1 MQEDMLGLIGQKVGM
16 TQVFDDTGRL
26 IPVTVVKI
34 EGNVVVAE
42 RSEEKNGYNAVLLGS
57 VDKKEKQTTK
67 PYKGQF
73 KEVGAPK
80 AHLHEFRDF
89 EKEVKVGDTLGVD
102 IFNDVVYVDVTGIS
116 KGKGYQGGMKR
127 HGFHG
132 GRATHGSKF
141 HRDLG
146 GTAMSSTP
154 ARTFK
159 GQKMAG
165 HMGAEKKTVQN
176 LRIVRIDA
184 EDGLLLVKGAIP
196 GSTKSTVIVKKAV
209 KK

>member
-1 MQEDMLGLIGQKVGM
+1 MLGLIGQKVGM
-16 TQVFDDTGRL
+16 TQVFDNDGHL
-26 IPVTVVKI
+26 IPVTAIKI

-42 RSEEKNGYNAVLLGS
+42 KTEEKNGYNAVLLGS
-57 VDKKEKQTTK
+57 VDMKEKAATK
-67 PYKGQF
+67 PYMGQF
-73 KEVGAPK
+73 KDITTPK
-80 AHLHEFRDF
+80 KHLQEFRDF
-89 EKEVKVGDTLGVD
+89 EREVKVGDTIGVD
-102 IFNDVVYVDVTGIS
+102 LFKDIVFVDVTGIS

-165 HMGAEKKTVQN
+165 HMGNEQKTVQN
-176 LRIVRIDA
+176 LRIVRVD
-184 EDGLLLVKGAIP
+184 EESGLLLVKGAIP
-196 GSTKSTVIVKKAV
+196 GRTKSTVVVKKAV

>member
-1 MQEDMLGLIGQKVGM
+1 MLGLIGKKIGM
-16 TQVFDDTGRL
+16 TQVFDQEGHL
-26 IPVTVVKI
+26 IPVTAIKV

-42 RSEEKNGYNAVLLGS
+42 RTEEKNGYNAVLLGS
-57 VDKKEKQTTK
+57 VDIKEKATTK

-73 KEVGAPK
+73 KEVCAPK
-80 AHLHEFRDF
+80 RYLHEFRNFDR
-89 EKEVKVGDTLGVD
+89 EVKVGDTLGVD
-102 IFNDVVYVDVTGIS
+102 VFKDIVYVDVTGTT

-165 HMGAEKKTVQN
+165 HMGNEQQTVQN
-176 LRIVRIDA
+176 LRIVKIDEEA
-184 EDGLLLVKGAIP
+184 GLLLVKGAIP
-196 GSTKSTVIVKKAV
+196 GSAKSTVVVKKAV